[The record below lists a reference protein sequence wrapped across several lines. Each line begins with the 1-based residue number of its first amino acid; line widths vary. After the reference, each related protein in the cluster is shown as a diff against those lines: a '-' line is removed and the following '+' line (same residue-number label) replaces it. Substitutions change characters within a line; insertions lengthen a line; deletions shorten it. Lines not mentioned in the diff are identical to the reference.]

1 MLLRSRTPKREI
13 SQEAPVSWPRPDP
26 RVGAAVTLRQERST
40 VSRRLAY
47 VVISVV
53 FAGFLANAF
62 FYVLQA
68 GATPARIT
76 GSLACL
82 LTIGYL
88 QLRVFSR
95 PSADLRSA
103 KAYLALGAL
112 ALLAF
117 VPV

>member
-1 MLLRSRTPKREI
+1 MLLRSRIAKREI

-26 RVGAAVTLRQERST
+26 RVGAAAVTLRQERTS

-53 FAGFLANAF
+53 FANFLGNAF

-68 GATPARIT
+68 GATPVRIVS
-76 GSLACL
+76 SLACL
-82 LTIGYL
+82 LAIGYL

-95 PSADLRSA
+95 PDA
-103 KAYLALGAL
+103 
-112 ALLAF
+112 
-117 VPV
+117 